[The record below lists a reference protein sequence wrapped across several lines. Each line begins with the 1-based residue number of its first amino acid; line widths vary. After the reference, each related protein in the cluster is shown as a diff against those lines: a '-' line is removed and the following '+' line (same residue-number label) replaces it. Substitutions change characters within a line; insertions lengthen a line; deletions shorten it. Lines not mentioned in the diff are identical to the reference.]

1 MKDKQ
6 YLDIQAKAI
15 WYVERYAT
23 SSENLR
29 KYLIRKVRDTH
40 LSIGSNEIIVDIIR
54 EFQEQKIIN
63 DKLFADGKLRNLIL
77 RGWSINKSVY
87 KLKQLGIADH
97 DIELCI
103 NEMKN
108 ENNEL
113 DLYAA
118 ARLVKKRSLGAFRR
132 VDFNDK
138 VKTREF
144 GIMSRAGFSYSICK
158 KLLIDMDKEQIEEI
172 YER

>member
-23 SSENLR
+23 SSANLR
-29 KYLIRKVRDTH
+29 KYLVRKVRDSY
-40 LSIGSNEIIVDIIR
+40 LNLGSDEIIDDIIR
-54 EFQEQKIIN
+54 EFQGQKIIN
-63 DKLFADGKLRNLIL
+63 DKLFAEGKLQNLIL

-87 KLKQLGIADH
+87 KLKQLGISDH
-97 DIELCI
+97 DIDICVD
-103 NEMKN
+103 EMKK

-132 VDFNDK
+132 VEFNDK
-138 VKTREF
+138 VKTKEF
-144 GIMSRAGFSYSICK
+144 GIMSRAGFSYGICK
-158 KLLIDMDKEQIEEI
+158 KLLVDMNKEEIEAI